1 MKRPLR
7 WFVLLASLALGCAH
21 VQNPFSSGPK
31 VDPRFLDYGPEPAGY
46 QDTVR
51 TSIQGQVTSP
61 DALKGVD
68 IGEAKKA
75 SYFPPELNASA
86 SAKPVEYLGWK
97 VEAKY
102 TVVNPAG
109 GVTINRR
116 VFFFNNN
123 ELVVVEK
130 AASNAIR

>member
-7 WFVLLASLALGCAH
+7 WFLLLASFAVGCSNI
-21 VQNPFSSGPK
+21 QNPFASGPK
-31 VDPRFLDYGPEPAGY
+31 VDPRFLDYGPEPVGY

-51 TSIQGQVTSP
+51 ASIQSQVASP
-61 DALKGVD
+61 DVLKGVE

-75 SYFPPELNASA
+75 SYFPPELNASG
-86 SAKPVEYLGWK
+86 SSKPIEYLGWK

-102 TVVNPAG
+102 TVVSPAG
-109 GVTINRR
+109 GVTVNRR